1 MEQDISV
8 IIDVDPDEANLL
20 LQLIEELLAEW
31 YIRRYE
37 REERMRS
44 IVAIAA
50 NKKEGST
57 PQPSVTSEGDMP
69 SF

>member
-44 IVAIAA
+44 I
-50 NKKEGST
+50 
-57 PQPSVTSEGDMP
+57 DR
-69 SF
+69 